1 MEISSKWISTSQFS
15 SYILP
20 SLNDVIVKVL
30 RIDKSE
36 IKPLSVISFFEKA
49 SYWCSHRTPRK
60 NRRDFIFCQTQYYY
74 TQRNW
79 NVLAPLYRYSSIGYS
94 ISHNLCLF
102 LNFWSQ
108 YNSVI
113 LLLLSCEEYSKTYWS
128 NPQNAS
134 AKQCWHIFMEWL
146 LLLIPYN
153 LFQFH
158 EKFNKNKNLLLGI
171 AALHQRL
178 VQR

>member
-60 NRRDFIFCQTQYYY
+60 NRKILFFAKPNITIHNETEMFWLLCIDTAVSDILSAIIYVYF
-74 TQRNW
+74 
-79 NVLAPLYRYSSIGYS
+79 S
-94 ISHNLCLF
+94 ISDPNT
-102 LNFWSQ
+102 
-108 YNSVI
+108 I
-113 LLLLSCEEYSKTYWS
+113 LLFCYCYHAKNIQKPIDRTPKTPVPSSAGIFLWNGSFSWS
-128 NPQNAS
+128 PITFFN
-134 AKQCWHIFMEWL
+134 FMRNS
-146 LLLIPYN
+146 IRTRTC
-153 LFQFH
+153 F
-158 EKFNKNKNLLLGI
+158 
-171 AALHQRL
+171 
-178 VQR
+178 

>member
-60 NRRDFIFCQTQYYY
+60 NRRDFIFCQTQYYNVVWA
-74 TQRNW
+74 TQWNW
-79 NVLAPLYRYSSIGYS
+79 NVLAPLYISDILSAIIYVYFS
-94 ISHNLCLF
+94 ISDPNT
-102 LNFWSQ
+102 
-108 YNSVI
+108 I
-113 LLLLSCEEYSKTYWS
+113 LLFCYCYHAKNIQKPIDRTPKTPVPSSAGIFLWNCSFSWS
-128 NPQNAS
+128 PITFFN
-134 AKQCWHIFMEWL
+134 FMR
-146 LLLIPYN
+146 N
-153 LFQFH
+153 SMRTRTCF
-158 EKFNKNKNLLLGI
+158 
-171 AALHQRL
+171 
-178 VQR
+178 

>member
-1 MEISSKWISTSQFS
+1 MLFHSSKKHRT
-15 SYILP
+15 
-20 SLNDVIVKVL
+20 DVPIEL
-30 RIDKSE
+30 RERIDA
-36 IKPLSVISFFEKA
+36 ILFFAKPN
-49 SYWCSHRTPRK
+49 T
-60 NRRDFIFCQTQYYY
+60 YYHS
-74 TQRNW
+74 QWNW

-108 YNSVI
+108 YNSLI

-128 NPQNAS
+128 NSQNAS

-158 EKFNKNKNLLLGI
+158 EKFNENKNLLLGI

-178 VQR
+178 VRT